1 MDDSP
6 LVSCG
11 NAAFVSATVSE
22 DDPRVLP
29 LSVGSGARGAYAGTE
44 AEAPASVTA
53 CLYAS
58 TASKVDLYREE
69 KGGGRGEGGAEDEE
83 ASERGY

>member
-1 MDDSP
+1 

-11 NAAFVSATVSE
+11 NAAFVSARVSE
-22 DDPRVLP
+22 RNSGGPRP
-29 LSVGSGARGAYAGTE
+29 SPTSGAKGAYAGTE
-44 AEAPASVTA
+44 ADAPASVTA

-58 TASKVDLYREE
+58 TASKVDVYNEE
-69 KGGGRGEGGAEDEE
+69 KGGGRGEGGGEDEE